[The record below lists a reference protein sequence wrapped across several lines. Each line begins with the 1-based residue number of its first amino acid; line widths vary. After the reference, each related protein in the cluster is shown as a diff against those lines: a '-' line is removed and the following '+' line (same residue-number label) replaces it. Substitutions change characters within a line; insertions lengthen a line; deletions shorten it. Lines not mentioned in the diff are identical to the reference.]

1 MVHLISN
8 HNSQHPAA
16 RINSPKFETTLY
28 VDAKNGLDTNDGLSE
43 ATALKTL
50 KGTKDHIQSGTQ
62 ILVKDG
68 TYRKIMSKLQ
78 HWPYAG
84 LSEYDSAGTKVS
96 VRAPRTIPSC
106 STPRTT
112 PTSS

>member
-1 MVHLISN
+1 MSIPN
-8 HNSQHPAA
+8 HHSQHHTE

-50 KGTKDHIQSGTQ
+50 KGTKDHLHSGTQ

-68 TYRKIMSKLQ
+68 TYRKMKPELLALCWII
-78 HWPYAG
+78 
-84 LSEYDSAGTKVS
+84 
-96 VRAPRTIPSC
+96 RI
-106 STPRTT
+106 
-112 PTSS
+112 